1 MRWLLERILCFVQGS
16 LKGKDQ
22 KTLVA
27 LLISQIMRL
36 RYAGLPQSFFCNLD
50 RSFRSN
56 AVLSD
61 TSLEGV
67 FFQSL
72 STSMQVSGIRLQV
85 SHTVNFHMYKLL

>member
-16 LKGKDQ
+16 FKGKDQ

-36 RYAGLPQSFFCNLD
+36 RYAGLLQSFFCNLD
-50 RSFRSN
+50 SFSSN

-85 SHTVNFHMYKLL
+85 SHTVNFHMHKLL